1 MFLFA
6 LTSELSLDTS
16 WTFDVYFRVR
26 QLTVQ
31 TNRQTVIPRQTEG
44 WNLASVKSGAGS
56 VFLRSFVSVLVCY
69 DVLPSASG

>member
-31 TNRQTVIPRQTEG
+31 TNCHTQTNRWVELGFCEKRG
-44 WNLASVKSGAGS
+44 WFCLSQK
-56 VFLRSFVSVLVCY
+56 LCI
-69 DVLPSASG
+69 SASLL